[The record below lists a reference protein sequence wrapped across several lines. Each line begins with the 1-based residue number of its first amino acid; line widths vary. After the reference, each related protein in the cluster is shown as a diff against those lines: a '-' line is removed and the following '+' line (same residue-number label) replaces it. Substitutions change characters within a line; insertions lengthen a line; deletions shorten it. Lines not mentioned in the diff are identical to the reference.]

1 MATIRGDSLSGS
13 ARARIYALVICVLMV
28 LSAAPF
34 MIALSASAGNGSQG
48 PTAIAVAAPEF
59 MNYIHVNNFMFDPLL
74 QMPEIPD
81 SLSFGSISAL
91 EQAYY
96 LVQLKGPITEDMKAA
111 LGATGVSVLQY
122 INYNTFVVKG
132 DGASIARAESLWCAR
147 WVGVFEPA
155 YKISPR
161 LSSDFDKLL
170 ETIEASSGTSSSSAQ
185 VTYISG
191 GLSNTAVEQSAL
203 FDSSSLAERSSAST
217 TATHSAGIS
226 SASVNRVS
234 SSVGGA
240 STRTIAVE
248 VLTFETSRVLEVADA
263 LSKLGAKSIVYSTAG
278 AGKLRATI
286 DRGAEQ
292 ALAHEMGVMW
302 IDRYVQPTVFND
314 IARWVVQSND
324 DIGYSTPVHDNGIWG
339 TGQTVTIG
347 DSGLDYDHDAFEDPV
362 NSTPGPNHRKV
373 TDYYV
378 PSDAGGDYSDEDINH
393 GTHVSGTVAGDDGTW
408 HVYDGDPFGSS
419 GSTGPHDGQ
428 AFDAQIQM
436 QDLSTDGYFVY
447 PPTNI
452 ADMYSEAES
461 RGSYIHTN
469 SWGSSGAAYIPE
481 AADTDQFIWDNQDFL
496 VLYAAANPGS
506 GSGWINPYST
516 AKNVIS
522 VGASLNGAM
531 RDDMAYFSG
540 RGPASDGR
548 IKPDVTAPGVGI
560 WSAQGGDPYNDSDT
574 YWQLSGT
581 SMATPCVAGSA
592 ALVRQYFMDGF
603 YPTGSS
609 VPVNGFIPS
618 AALIKAV
625 LINGAVEMTG
635 TGAYE
640 NNEYFY
646 PNYNQGWGRIDLD
659 NALYFSGDSRGLVAV
674 DDRLGLS
681 TGAGVTYQLVI
692 GSGDQ
697 PVEITLVWSDYPGVA
712 MSDPNLV
719 NDLDLTVY
727 APDGTVYRGNK
738 YAGYS
743 PGESEPDPASN
754 DHLNNV
760 EGVLV
765 ISGAQPGI
773 WTISVSGYNVPMGP
787 QPFALIMTGAIATQ
801 KGTIQMDSA
810 TYQSSAYVNITVVD
824 TGLDLDPDAVDTATV
839 EMSSSTETT
848 PEIVIL
854 TETAKS
860 SSVFRGGIQLD
871 KSATPASDG
880 LLQVQNGDLIT
891 AAYFDADDG
900 LGGSGYVYDT
910 AVVDDTPPII
920 YSVQIKNVRFNRATV
935 GWTTDEPADS
945 VVYWGTTPPAMSAAW
960 NARLVHNHTISLTGL
975 VENTTYYVAVQSTDE
990 AGNTAYDDNG
1000 TSYYWFTTPVRPPI
1014 APPSDEWPTYHNNE
1028 PRQGV
1033 SLSNFL
1039 PPVQQMWSDGPHT
1052 MARWSGPVMSD
1063 GLLYVTSLDGFV
1075 RAREPTSGDVIWER
1089 NLGQTYAYTCS
1100 PTVANGIVYVTMTT
1114 STASTVY
1121 ALDGLTG
1128 DTIWA
1133 ADSYYYSARNVMS
1146 YADGLVFADTW
1157 NNEIV
1162 AHDAL
1167 IGTIEWVYNAGAYP
1181 VGGATVTG
1189 GVLYHALLNMN
1200 TGNSSFIALDES
1212 SGALL
1217 WSRTMDN
1224 IAVGPPLYAQGN
1236 VYIGTYSGTMYALD
1250 AADGSVVWN
1259 HSSYGII
1266 DFGTPAYD
1274 GAAIYYC
1281 DLAGSMFALDATD
1294 GSVIWSVGVGSGAS
1308 SAPAYANGYLYIASW
1323 DGNLYTVDSFDGT
1336 VVDSDYI
1343 GPQSTSSPAVSD
1355 GWIWVEAN
1363 DGTVAGFLGQVPV
1376 GMILRPLRQAMDA
1389 VPDSQVD
1396 YHLNVTN
1403 VGYLGSDTFDASVSL
1418 GGLGW
1423 ITELFAS
1430 DGVTQLDDSDSD
1442 GMPDTGALNT
1452 WQSADVI
1459 ARVTVPAGA
1468 LGGDS
1473 DEAMITFASSTDPTV
1488 SKTAVV
1494 ATTVPPPGVEI
1505 GPSVYMPASAGDVL
1519 LGMLNVQNLGGFP
1532 DTMDITSSDS
1542 AGWNYTLV
1550 QSDGVTPLEDNDTDG
1565 IPDTGELPG
1574 LGSVLIGV
1582 VIDVPI
1588 GAPEGSVDRI
1598 TVWAA
1603 SSLDPFQFDSAA
1615 VVVEIAPP
1623 PNVEWPTY
1631 HNNDARTGV
1640 SPSQFSPPLV
1650 MQWEQYGTGMDAE
1663 LNGPVMADGILF
1675 STSED
1680 GYIRAMDPYTG
1691 EVLWERMLGE
1701 ETFYTGTP
1709 AVDGG
1714 VVFATF
1720 YGSSGGFVYAL
1731 DELTGDQMWS
1741 IGTSTSGLDFNARV
1755 QMAARDGLVYGA
1767 AWNGYV
1773 YALDESDGSVV
1784 WSYNTNGTI
1793 PYGGVAIGGGWAFM
1807 GSLDGYLYAFDKDTG
1822 ALQWST
1828 FLEPGEITS
1837 APLYAQGNIY
1847 VGTQTGSMFAVD
1859 AASGTIVWQA
1869 GMGAPISFS
1878 TPAYDGNAIY
1888 FGTVGSMFY
1897 ALDPMDGAV
1906 IWYTPV
1912 NDWVQC
1918 SPAYANGFV
1927 YATVWDGEFVTF
1939 DAADGTI
1946 VDSQYIGYYDF
1957 TTSPAVCDGWVW
1969 ITDYDGSAFGLMGQ
1983 MPYGAKV
1990 VPATQARDV
1999 YPPMTAD
2006 FGITVTN
2013 IGTFGPDTFDVSM
2026 TLGVHGWDAQLYDAN
2041 GTTLLPDT
2049 DGDLVPDTDLLPTGG
2064 SVTVVV
2070 KVDVPGTA
2078 AMGDIE
2084 KTTLTFTSSND
2095 PTTSK
2100 DVSVICEVPP
2110 PGVEIGPNAYVAV
2123 TQGTTALANM
2133 TVTNTGGFE
2142 DAIDIVAGS
2151 AHGWIVSLFQADG
2164 VTPLVDTDGDFVP
2177 DTGLLG
2183 GGMSLPIAIAIEVP
2197 ADVLNG
2203 TLDRTDILA
2212 ASSADPSAIDE
2223 AMVLCDVSPESAVD
2237 WPQFQ
2242 HDASR
2247 TGISPIDVTLP
2258 FAEKWYT
2265 EPFYNY
2271 PDWFGPVIHGGTV
2284 FYSTEAGYMVALDLL
2299 TGEVKWETLLGMSSY
2314 IPSGPTVAYGNVYVA
2329 FANNWSGVPTLYC
2342 LDEDT
2347 GIVIWSADA
2356 YNTGPYLYTS
2366 VVAAQGMVF
2375 WHDGWGYT
2383 LYANDAF
2390 TGEVLWTYVMDG
2402 DPCEGPAYWGGMVFL
2417 ADYMGKVVAI
2427 NAFTGVEIWSTY
2439 VNSSFGAPLSISDG
2453 VLYLGDYGGNVYSL
2467 DALTGDVLWTT
2478 SLGWQMDWASP
2489 IVAEGMVYIGVA
2501 SYPDGTM
2508 YALDE
2513 STGSIEWSAY
2523 AYGAPIYSSAAYS
2536 NGIVFCTA
2544 DNGHLYAWDALTGSV
2559 LQEQVVAESSVM
2571 SSAALAN
2578 GYIVVCDMWGG
2589 VTAYGFEGV
2598 GEVDHVSV
2606 SPASA
2611 DVGVMRTAV
2620 FEGHAYDLYGNEVA
2634 GAELTWSSLNEL
2646 GSVVPV
2652 SDDGTRAIYFAGP
2665 EAGYDTV
2672 RVASM
2677 GLFADAGVNI
2687 LAGLAEGVY
2696 VSPVIASVIV
2706 GAAVQFSA
2714 EVEDMYGNAVPGAEI
2729 SWSVQGGIGTISDTG
2744 LFTAG
2749 LVAGT
2754 GTVEASSSGIV
2765 GVAAVTIVP
2774 GPVASITVTPSGL
2787 TVEAGTMRSLEA
2799 VSVDSHGNVIEGV
2812 TCTWTCTVGSVL
2824 VLADSSHAVF
2834 LAGSEARSGTVTVTG
2849 GSHSATL
2856 SANVTAGPLA
2866 YIVVKPSVI
2875 SLDIGGNASLTAK
2888 GYDAFGNEVS
2898 GLTFDWTLSDLSL
2911 GEIATVGVQTTRATF
2926 EASGSGSGTITVS
2939 SGGVSAQVGLLV
2951 AEKAGAVTNAA
2962 SSLALIAIV
2971 LAVVAI
2977 VLVALILWRSR
2988 GPKPA

>member
-1 MATIRGDSLSGS
+1 MASNRGDSLSVSG
-13 ARARIYALVICVLMV
+13 RARISALVICVLMV
-28 LSAAPF
+28 LSAAPI
-34 MIALSASAGNGSQG
+34 MIALSPSAGNGFQG
-48 PTAIAVAAPEF
+48 QAAIPVAAPEF
-59 MNYIHVNNFMFDPLL
+59 MNYVHVNNFRFDPLL
-74 QMPEIPD
+74 RMPEIPD

-96 LVQLKGPITEDMKAA
+96 IVQLKGPVTEDMKTA

-122 INYNTFVVKG
+122 INYNAFVVKG
-132 DGASIARAESLWCAR
+132 DGTSIAKAESLWCTR

-170 ETIEASSGTSSSSAQ
+170 EKIEANSGTSSSSAQ

-191 GLSNTAVEQSAL
+191 GLSNAAVEQSAR
-203 FDSSSLAERSSAST
+203 FDSSSLTEKSSART
-217 TATHSAGIS
+217 TATQSASLS
-226 SASVNRVS
+226 SANVNRVG

-240 STRTIAVE
+240 SPTTITVE
-248 VLTFETSRVLEVADA
+248 VLTFEKSRVLEVADA
-263 LSKLGAKSIVYSTAG
+263 LSQLGAKGIVYSTAG
-278 AGKLRATI
+278 DGKLRAII

-324 DIGYSTPVHDNGIWG
+324 DIGYSTPVHDNGVWG

-347 DSGLDYDHDAFEDPV
+347 DSGLDYDHPAFADPA
-362 NSTPGPNHRKV
+362 NNTPGPDHRKV

-428 AFDAQIQM
+428 AFDAKIQM
-436 QDLSTDGYFVY
+436 QDLSTDGYYVY

-452 ADMYSEAES
+452 SDMYSEAAS

-506 GSGWINPYST
+506 GSGWINPYAT
-516 AKNVIS
+516 AKNVIA
-522 VGASLNGAM
+522 VGATLNGAM
-531 RDDMAYFSG
+531 RDDMADFSG

-548 IKPDVTAPGVGI
+548 IKPDVTAPGVNI
-560 WSAQGGDPYNDSDT
+560 WSARGGDPYSISDT

-609 VPVNGFIPS
+609 VLVNGFTPS

-625 LINGAVEMTG
+625 LINGADEMTG
-635 TGAYE
+635 TGAYL
-640 NNEYFY
+640 NGEYFY
-646 PNYNQGWGRIDLD
+646 PNNNQGWGRIDLD
-659 NALYFSGDSRGLVAV
+659 NALFFSGDSRGLVAV
-674 DDRLGLS
+674 DDRSGID
-681 TGAGVTYQLVI
+681 TGATVTYQLAI

-697 PVEITLVWSDYPGVA
+697 PVEITLVWSDYPGTA

-727 APDGTVYRGNK
+727 APDGTVYRGNM
-738 YAGYS
+738 YTGYN
-743 PGESEPDPASN
+743 PGESEPNPASN

-760 EGVLV
+760 EGVLA

-773 WTISVSGYNVPMGP
+773 WTVSVSGFNIPMGP

-801 KGTIQMDSA
+801 TGTIRMDSA
-810 TYQSSAYVNITVVD
+810 TYQSSAYVSITVVD
-824 TGLDLDPDAVDTATV
+824 TGLNLDPNATDTATV

-848 PEIVIL
+848 PEIVSL
-854 TETAKS
+854 TETANS
-860 SSVFRGGIQLD
+860 SSVFVGGIQLD
-871 KSATPASDG
+871 DSATPVSDG

-900 LGGSGYVYDT
+900 LGGSGYVYDY
-910 AVVDDTPPII
+910 AVVDDNPPIT
-920 YSVQIKNVRFNRATV
+920 YGVQITNVRFNRATV
-935 GWTTDEPADS
+935 EWGTDEPADS
-945 VVYWGTTPPAMSAAW
+945 VVYWGTTPPPMSSAW
-960 NARLVHNHTISLTGL
+960 NARLVYNHTISLTGL
-975 VENTTYYVAVQSTDE
+975 AENTTYCVAVQSTDE

-1033 SLSNFL
+1033 SPSNFL

-1063 GLLYVTSLDGFV
+1063 GLLYVTSMDGFV
-1075 RAREPTSGDVIWER
+1075 RAREPTSGDVVWER
-1089 NLGQTYAYTCS
+1089 HLGEAYYYTCS
-1100 PTVANGIVYVTMTT
+1100 PTVANGIVYVTMAT
-1114 STASTVY
+1114 SNSSTVY
-1121 ALDGLTG
+1121 ALDGMTG

-1133 ADSYYYSARNVMS
+1133 ADSYYYSARDVMS
-1146 YADGLVFADTW
+1146 YADGLVFAATW

-1167 IGTIEWVYNAGAYP
+1167 TGTVAWVYNAGTYP

-1189 GVLYHALLNMN
+1189 GVLYQALLDLYS
-1200 TGNSSFIALDES
+1200 GAGSFVALDEP

-1217 WSRTMDN
+1217 WSQALNN
-1224 IAVGPPLYAQGN
+1224 IAVGPPLYAKGN
-1236 VYIGTYSGTMYALD
+1236 VYIGTYSGTMYALN
-1250 AADGSVVWN
+1250 ATDGSVVWN
-1259 HSSYGII
+1259 YSSYNYI

-1281 DLAGSMFALDATD
+1281 DLVGSMFALNATD
-1294 GSVIWSVGVGSGAS
+1294 GSLIWNEGVGSGAA

-1336 VVDSDYI
+1336 VVDTDYI
-1343 GPQSTSSPAVSD
+1343 GPGSTSSPAVSD

-1363 DGTVAGFLGQVPV
+1363 DGTVAGFLGQLPV

-1396 YHLNVTN
+1396 YVLNVTN
-1403 VGYLGSDTFDASVSL
+1403 VGHLGPDTFDAIVSL

-1423 ITELFAS
+1423 TTELFAS
-1430 DGVTQLDDSDSD
+1430 DGVTPLNDSDSD

-1468 LGGDS
+1468 LAGDS
-1473 DEAMITFASSTDPTV
+1473 AEAMITFTSSTDPTV
-1488 SKTAVV
+1488 FKTAVV
-1494 ATTVPPPGVEI
+1494 TTTVPPPGVEI

-1519 LGMLNVQNLGGFP
+1519 LGFLNVKNTGGFP

-1542 AGWNYTLV
+1542 AGWNYSLV
-1550 QSDGVTPLEDNDTDG
+1550 QSDGVTPLTDTDG
-1565 IPDTGELPG
+1565 DGINDTGELPG

-1582 VIDVPI
+1582 VVEVPI
-1588 GAPEGSVDRI
+1588 GAPEGSVERI
-1598 TVWAA
+1598 IVWAV
-1603 SSLDPFQFDSAA
+1603 SSLNQSQVDSAA
-1615 VVVEIAPP
+1615 VIAEIAPP

-1650 MQWEQYGTGMDAE
+1650 TQWAQNGTGTGAE
-1663 LNGPVMADGILF
+1663 LDGPVMADGILF

-1680 GYIRAMDPYTG
+1680 GYIRARDPYTG
-1691 EVLWERMLGE
+1691 EVLWERMLGGKYY
-1701 ETFYTGTP
+1701 YTGTP

-1714 VVFATF
+1714 VVYATF
-1720 YGSSGGFVYAL
+1720 YGTSGGYVYAL
-1731 DELTGDQMWS
+1731 DELTGNEIWS
-1741 IGTSTSGLDFNARV
+1741 VGSSSGLDFNARV
-1755 QMAARDGLVYGA
+1755 QMAAMDGLVYGA

-1773 YALDESDGSVV
+1773 YALAESNGSVV
-1784 WSYNTNGTI
+1784 WNYSTGGMA
-1793 PYGGVAIGGGWAFM
+1793 YGGVAIGGGWAFI

-1828 FLEPGEITS
+1828 FLGVGEITS

-1847 VGTQTGSMFAVD
+1847 VGNGMGSMFAVD
-1859 AASGTIVWQA
+1859 AASGAVVWQTMMSA
-1869 GMGAPISFS
+1869 SISFS

-1888 FGTVGSMFY
+1888 FGTTGSMFY
-1897 ALDPMDGAV
+1897 ALDPMDGSV
-1906 IWYTPV
+1906 IWSTPV

-1939 DAADGTI
+1939 DVADGTV
-1946 VDSQYIGYYDF
+1946 VDSQYIGTYSF
-1957 TTSPAVCDGWVW
+1957 TTSPAVSDGWVW
-1969 ITDYDGSAFGLMGQ
+1969 VNDYYGSVFGLMGQ
-1983 MPYGAKV
+1983 MLYGAKV
-1990 VPATQARDV
+1990 VPSTQAKDV

-2013 IGTFGPDTFDVSM
+2013 IGTFGPDTFDVNV
-2026 TLGVHGWDAQLYDAN
+2026 TLGVHGWLAYLYEAD
-2041 GTTLLPDT
+2041 GVTPLPDT
-2049 DGDLVPDTDLLPTGG
+2049 DGDFVPDTGLLVTGA
-2064 SVTVVV
+2064 SATMVV

-2084 KTTLTFTSSND
+2084 KTTLTFASSND
-2095 PTTSK
+2095 PMISK
-2100 DVSVICEVPP
+2100 NARVICEVPP
-2110 PGVEIGPNAYVAV
+2110 PGAEIGPNAYIAV
-2123 TQGTTALANM
+2123 TQGTTALADM

-2142 DAIDIVAGS
+2142 DTIDIVAGS

-2164 VTPLVDTDGDFVP
+2164 VTPLVDTDGDLVP
-2177 DTGLLG
+2177 DTGIIG
-2183 GGMSLPIAIAIEVP
+2183 GGVSLPIVIAIEVP

-2203 TLDRTDILA
+2203 TFDRTDILA

-2223 AMVLCDVSPESAVD
+2223 AILLCEVSPESALD

-2247 TGISPIDVTLP
+2247 TGISPIDVELP
-2258 FAEKWYT
+2258 FVEKWYT
-2265 EPFYNY
+2265 QPFYS
-2271 PDWFGPVIHGGTV
+2271 PPSWFGPVIHAGTV

-2299 TGEVKWETLLGMSSY
+2299 TGEVKWETMLGMGGY
-2314 IPSGPTVAYGNVYVA
+2314 APSGPTVAYGNVYVA
-2329 FANNWSGVPTLYC
+2329 FSNNWSGVPTLYC

-2347 GIVIWSADA
+2347 GIVIWSAAA
-2356 YNTGPYLYTS
+2356 YNYGPYLYTS

-2375 WHDGWGYT
+2375 WHDTWGNT

-2390 TGEVLWTYVMDG
+2390 TGDVVWSYVMDSQ
-2402 DPCEGPAYWGGMVFL
+2402 PCEGPAYWGGMVFL
-2417 ADYMGKVVAI
+2417 ADSMGKVVAI
-2427 NAFTGVEIWSTY
+2427 DAFTGAEVWSTY
-2439 VNSSFGAPLSISDG
+2439 VVWSVYSPLSISHG
-2453 VLYLGDYGGNVYSL
+2453 VLYFGDYGGNVYAL
-2467 DALTGDVLWTT
+2467 DAVTGEVIWTT
-2478 SLGWQMDWASP
+2478 SLGGQIEWASP
-2489 IVAEGMVYIGVA
+2489 VVAVGMVYIGSA
-2501 SYPDGTM
+2501 PGGDGTM
-2508 YALDE
+2508 YALNE
-2513 STGSIEWSAY
+2513 STGDIVWSAY
-2523 AYGAPIYSSAAYS
+2523 LYGAPIHSSAAYS
-2536 NGIVFCTA
+2536 NGTVFCTA
-2544 DNGHLYAWDALTGSV
+2544 DNGHLYAWDALTGDL
-2559 LQEQVVAESSVM
+2559 LQEQVVAGGSLM

-2598 GEVDHVSV
+2598 GEVDHMSV

-2611 DVGVMRTAV
+2611 DIGVLRTAV
-2620 FEGHAYDLYGNEVA
+2620 FEAHAYDLYDNEVA

-2665 EAGYDTV
+2665 ETGYDTV
-2672 RVASM
+2672 RVTSM
-2677 GLFADAGVNI
+2677 GIFADAGVNI
-2687 LAGLAEGVY
+2687 LPGA
-2696 VSPVIASVIV
+2696 VSSIVLSPASASVVAGATHTFAATALDIFGNEIS
-2706 GAAVQFSA
+2706 GAALT
-2714 EVEDMYGNAVPGAEI
+2714 
-2729 SWSVQGGIGTISDTG
+2729 WSVDAGIGTITQAG
-2744 LFTAG
+2744 VLTAATAVGSG
-2749 LVAGT
+2749 LV
-2754 GTVEASSSGIV
+2754 TVTSGSV
-2765 GVAAVTIVP
+2765 SAAAEVTVVP

-2787 TVEAGTMRSLEA
+2787 SVVAGGMESVEVIAS
-2799 VSVDSHGNVIEGV
+2799 DSHGNVVEGLV
-2812 TCTWTCTVGSVL
+2812 YSWTSTIGTVVP
-2824 VLADSSHAVF
+2824 VDSSHAVF
-2834 LAGSEARSGTVTVTG
+2834 IAGNEAGSGTVTVTN
-2849 GSHSATL
+2849 GSHSMTVSAT
-2856 SANVTAGPLA
+2856 VTAGPLA
-2866 YIVVKPSVI
+2866 YIVVEPTVI
-2875 SLDIGGNASLTAK
+2875 SVDAGANASLTAK

-2898 GLTFDWTLSDLSL
+2898 GLTFVWTLSDLSL
-2911 GEIATVGVQTTRATF
+2911 GDIVTAGTHAANATY
-2926 EASGSGSGTITVS
+2926 EASGGGSGTITVS
-2939 SGGVSAQVGLLV
+2939 SGGVSAQVGVLIK
-2951 AEKAGAVTNAA
+2951 EKTGTLAA
-2962 SSLALIAIV
+2962 AAPILALIAIV
-2971 LAVVAI
+2971 LAVAVML
-2977 VLVALILWRSR
+2977 LVTLMLWRSR
-2988 GPKPA
+2988 GAKNT

>member
-1 MATIRGDSLSGS
+1 MSNWGDSVSGS
-13 ARARIYALVICVLMV
+13 ARARIFALVICVLMV

-48 PTAIAVAAPEF
+48 PTAIPVAAPEF
-59 MNYIHVNNFMFDPLL
+59 MNYIHVNNFRFDPLL

-96 LVQLKGPITEDMKAA
+96 IVQLKGPVTEDMKAA
-111 LGATGVSVLQY
+111 LSATGVVVLQY
-122 INYNTFVVKG
+122 INYNAFVVKG
-132 DGASIARAESLWCAR
+132 DDASIAKAESLWCTR

-161 LSSDFDKLL
+161 LSSVFDKLL
-170 ETIEASSGTSSSSAQ
+170 ETIEASSGTSGSSAQ

-191 GLSNTAVEQSAL
+191 GLSNAAVEQSAR
-203 FDSSSLAERSSAST
+203 FDSSSLTEKSSART
-217 TATHSAGIS
+217 TATHSAGLS
-226 SASVNRVS
+226 SANVNRAGS
-234 SSVGGA
+234 SLGGA
-240 STRTIAVE
+240 SPTTITVE
-248 VLTFETSRVLEVADA
+248 VLTFEKSRVLEVADA
-263 LSKLGAKSIVYSTAG
+263 LSQLGAKGIVYSTAG
-278 AGKLRATI
+278 DGKLRATI

-324 DIGYSTPVHDNGIWG
+324 DTGYSTPVHDNGIWG
-339 TGQTVTIG
+339 TGQTVTLG
-347 DSGLDYDHDAFEDPV
+347 DSGLDYDHDAFEDPA
-362 NSTPGPNHRKV
+362 NNTPGPNHRKV

-378 PSDAGGDYSDEDINH
+378 PSDAGGDHSDEDINH

-428 AFDAQIQM
+428 AFDAKIQM
-436 QDLSTDGYFVY
+436 QDLSPDGYYVY

-452 ADMYSEAES
+452 ADMYSEAAS

-481 AADTDQFIWDNQDFL
+481 AADTDQFIWDNQEFL

-506 GSGWINPYST
+506 GPGWINPYST

-522 VGASLNGAM
+522 VGATLNGAM
-531 RDDMAYFSG
+531 RDDMASFSG

-548 IKPDVTAPGVGI
+548 IKPDVTAPGVDI
-560 WSAQGGDPYNDSDT
+560 WSARGGDPYNDYDT

-609 VPVNGFIPS
+609 VPVNGFTPS
-618 AALIKAV
+618 AALIKAA
-625 LINGAVEMTG
+625 LINGADEMTG
-635 TGAYE
+635 TGAYA
-640 NNEYFY
+640 NGEYFY
-646 PNYNQGWGRIDLD
+646 PNNNQGWGRIDLD
-659 NALYFSGDSRGLVAV
+659 NALYFSGDSRGLVAI
-674 DDRLGLS
+674 DDRYGLS
-681 TGAGVTYQLVI
+681 TGATVTYQLAI

-719 NDLDLTVY
+719 NDLDLTVSS
-727 APDGTVYRGNK
+727 PDGTVYRGNM
-738 YAGYS
+738 YTGYS
-743 PGESEPDPASN
+743 PGESETNPASN

-760 EGVLV
+760 EGVLA
-765 ISGAQPGI
+765 ISDAQPGI
-773 WTISVSGYNVPMGP
+773 WTVSVSGYNVPMGP

-801 KGTIQMDSA
+801 RGAIQLDSA
-810 TYQSSAYVNITVVD
+810 TYQSSAQVNITVVD
-824 TGLDLDPDAVDTATV
+824 TGLNLNPNATDAATV

-860 SSVFRGGIQLD
+860 SSVFRGWIQLD
-871 KSATPASDG
+871 DSATPVRDG

-891 AAYFDADDG
+891 GAYFDTNNS
-900 LGGSGYVYDT
+900 LGGSGYVYDY
-910 AVVDDTPPII
+910 AVVDDSPPII
-920 YSVQIKNVRFNRATV
+920 DRVQIANVRFSRATV
-935 GWTTDEPADS
+935 EWRTDEPADS
-945 VVYWGTTPPAMSAAW
+945 VVYWGITPPPMSTTW
-960 NARLVHNHTISLTGL
+960 NTRLVYNHTISLTGL
-975 VENTTYYVAVQSTDE
+975 TENTTYCVAVQSTDE

-1000 TSYYWFTTPVRPPI
+1000 TSYYRFTTPVRPPI

-1033 SLSNFL
+1033 SPSNFL
-1039 PPVQQMWSDGPHT
+1039 PPVQQIWTAGPNT

-1063 GLLYVTSLDGFV
+1063 GLLYVTSMDGFV
-1075 RAREPTSGDVIWER
+1075 RAREPTSGDVVWER
-1089 NLGQTYAYTCS
+1089 NLGGAYYYTCS
-1100 PTVANGIVYVTMTT
+1100 PTVANGIVYVTMAT
-1114 STASTVY
+1114 SNTSTVY

-1133 ADSYYYSARNVMS
+1133 ADSYYYSARDVMS
-1146 YADGLVFADTW
+1146 YADGLVFAATW

-1167 IGTIEWVYNAGAYP
+1167 TGAVEWVYNAGAYP

-1189 GVLYHALLNMN
+1189 GVLYQALLDLYS
-1200 TGNSSFIALDES
+1200 GASSFVALDES

-1217 WSRTMDN
+1217 WSQTMDD

-1259 HSSYGII
+1259 YSSYDYI

-1281 DLAGSMFALDATD
+1281 DLMGSMFALDATD
-1294 GSVIWSVGVGSGAS
+1294 GSLIWNRGVGSGAT

-1343 GPQSTSSPAVSD
+1343 GPGSTSSPAVSD

-1363 DGTVAGFLGQVPV
+1363 DGTVAGFLGQLPV
-1376 GMILRPLRQAMDA
+1376 GMILRPLRQAIDA

-1396 YHLNVTN
+1396 YLLSVTN
-1403 VGYLGSDTFDASVSL
+1403 VGRLGPDTFDATVSL

-1423 ITELFAS
+1423 TTELFAS
-1430 DGVTQLDDSDSD
+1430 DGVTLLSDSDSD

-1473 DEAMITFASSTDPTV
+1473 DEAKITFNSSTDPTV
-1488 SKTAVV
+1488 SKTAVA
-1494 ATTVPPPGVEI
+1494 ATTVPPPGVKI

-1519 LGMLNVQNLGGFP
+1519 LGFLNVQNLGGFP
-1532 DTMDITSSDS
+1532 DTMDMNSSDS

-1550 QSDGVTPLEDNDTDG
+1550 QSDGVTPLADTDSDG

-1582 VIDVPI
+1582 VVDVPM
-1588 GAPEGSVDRI
+1588 GAPEGSVERI
-1598 TVWAA
+1598 TVRAV
-1603 SSLDPFQFDSAA
+1603 SSLDPFQVDSAA

-1650 MQWEQYGTGMDAE
+1650 MQWAQDGTVMGAQ
-1663 LNGPVMADGILF
+1663 LVGPVMADGILF

-1680 GYIRAMDPYTG
+1680 GYIRARDPYTG
-1691 EVLWERMLGE
+1691 AVLWERMLGGE
-1701 ETFYTGTP
+1701 YYYTGTP

-1714 VVFATF
+1714 VVYATF
-1720 YGSSGGFVYAL
+1720 YDPSGGYVYAL
-1731 DELTGDQMWS
+1731 DELTGNDIWS
-1741 IGTSTSGLDFNARV
+1741 VGMSSGLDFNARV

-1773 YALDESDGSVV
+1773 YALDESDGSIV
-1784 WSYNTNGTI
+1784 WMNNTGGM
-1793 PYGGVAIGGGWAFM
+1793 PYGGVAIGGGWAFI

-1847 VGTQTGSMFAVD
+1847 VGNQMGSMFAVD
-1859 AASGTIVWQA
+1859 AASGAIVWQT
-1869 GMGAPISFS
+1869 MMSAPISFS

-1888 FGTVGSMFY
+1888 FGTIGSMFY
-1897 ALDPMDGAV
+1897 ALDPMDGSV
-1906 IWYTPV
+1906 IWSTPV
-1912 NDWVQC
+1912 ADWVQC

-1927 YATVWDGEFVTF
+1927 YASVWDGEFITF

-1946 VDSQYIGYYDF
+1946 VDSQDIGNYSF
-1957 TTSPAVCDGWVW
+1957 TTSPAVSDGWVW
-1969 ITDYDGSAFGLMGQ
+1969 INDYQGSVFGLMGQ
-1983 MPYGAKV
+1983 MPYGARV
-1990 VPATQARDV
+1990 APTTQSKDV
-1999 YPPMTAD
+1999 YPPMVAD

-2013 IGTFGPDTFDVSM
+2013 IGTFGPDTFDVNL
-2026 TLGVHGWDAQLYDAN
+2026 TLGVHGWLAQLYEAD
-2041 GTTLLPDT
+2041 GVTPLPDT
-2049 DGDLVPDTDLLPTGG
+2049 DGDFVPDTGSLATGANA
-2064 SVTVVV
+2064 TIVV

-2078 AMGDIE
+2078 AIGDIE

-2095 PTTSK
+2095 STISK
-2100 DVSVICEVPP
+2100 DASVICEVPP
-2110 PGVEIGPNAYVAV
+2110 PGAEIGPNAYLAV
-2123 TQGTTALANM
+2123 SQGTTALANM

-2142 DAIDIVAGS
+2142 DTVDVVAGS
-2151 AHGWIVSLFQADG
+2151 AHGWIVSLFQVDG
-2164 VTPLVDTDGDFVP
+2164 VTPLVDTDGDLVP

-2183 GGMSLPIAIAIEVP
+2183 GGMSLPIVIAIEVP

-2223 AMVLCDVSPESAVD
+2223 AILMCEVSPESALD

-2242 HDASR
+2242 HDAAR
-2247 TGISPIDVTLP
+2247 TGISPIDVALP
-2258 FAEKWYT
+2258 FVEKWYAQ
-2265 EPFYNY
+2265 PFYSY
-2271 PDWFGPVIHGGTV
+2271 PSWFGPVIHAGTV

-2299 TGEVKWETLLGMSSY
+2299 TGEVKWETLLGMGGNT
-2314 IPSGPTVAYGNVYVA
+2314 PSGPTVAYGNVYVA

-2356 YNTGPYLYTS
+2356 YNYGSYLYTS

-2375 WHDGWGYT
+2375 WHDTWGYT

-2402 DPCEGPAYWGGMVFL
+2402 EPCEGPTYWGGMVFL
-2417 ADYMGKVVAI
+2417 ADSMAKVVAI
-2427 NAFTGVEIWSTY
+2427 DAFTGVEIWSTY
-2439 VNSSFGAPLSISDG
+2439 VGSTVGSPLSISHG
-2453 VLYLGDYGGNVYSL
+2453 VLYFGDYSGNVYSL
-2467 DALTGDVLWTT
+2467 DALTGKVIWTT
-2478 SLGWQMDWASP
+2478 SLDWLIEWASP
-2489 IVAEGMVYIGVA
+2489 VVAEGMVYIGV
-2501 SYPDGTM
+2501 SSWPDGTM

-2513 STGSIEWSAY
+2513 STGSIVWSAY

-2544 DNGHLYAWDALTGSV
+2544 DNGHLYAWDALTGAL
-2559 LQEQVVAESSVM
+2559 LQEQVVAGDSMM

-2578 GYIVVCDMWGG
+2578 GFVVVCDMWGG

-2598 GEVDHVSV
+2598 GEVDHISV
-2606 SPASA
+2606 SPAST
-2611 DVGVMRTAV
+2611 DIGVMRTAV
-2620 FEGHAYDLYGNEVA
+2620 FEAHAYDLYGNEVA
-2634 GAELTWSSLNEL
+2634 GAGLTWSSLNEL

-2672 RVASM
+2672 RVTSM

-2687 LAGLAEGVY
+2687 LAGPVKGVY
-2696 VSPVIASVIV
+2696 VSPAIASVVV
-2706 GAAVQFSA
+2706 GGAVQFSA
-2714 EVEDMYGNAVPGAEI
+2714 EVEDMYGNVVTGATFV
-2729 SWSVQGGIGTISDTG
+2729 WSASSAIGTISQTG
-2744 LFTAG
+2744 LLTAST
-2749 LVAGT
+2749 VAGS
-2754 GTVEASSSGIV
+2754 GTVTVSVGSLSAS
-2765 GVAAVTIVP
+2765 AAVTILPGTATMRVVP
-2774 GPVASITVTPSGL
+2774 GGL
-2787 TVEAGTMRSLEA
+2787 TVDAGTMVSLEA
-2799 VSVDSHGNVIEGV
+2799 ISADSYGNVVEGL
-2812 TCTWTCTVGSVL
+2812 TYSWTCTIGSVF
-2824 VLADSSHAVF
+2824 VTADSSHAVF
-2834 LAGSEARSGTVTVTG
+2834 IAGNKAGSGTVTVTD
-2849 GSHSATL
+2849 GSRSITSSAI
-2856 SANVTAGPLA
+2856 VTAGPLA
-2866 YIVVKPSVI
+2866 YIAVEPSVM
-2875 SLDIGGNASLTAK
+2875 SVDAGGNASLTAK
-2888 GYDAFGNEVS
+2888 GYDAFGNEVP
-2898 GLTFDWTLSDLSL
+2898 GLTFVWTLSDPNL
-2911 GEIATVGVQTTRATF
+2911 GDIVTVGTHAANATF
-2926 EASGSGSGTITVS
+2926 EASGGGSGTITVS
-2939 SGGVSAQVGLLV
+2939 SGGVSAQVGLLI
-2951 AEKAGAVTNAA
+2951 AEKAGILSKAA
-2962 SSLALIAIV
+2962 PTLALVAIV
-2971 LAVVAI
+2971 LAA
-2977 VLVALILWRSR
+2977 ALILLVTWMLWRGR
-2988 GPKPA
+2988 GAKHT

>member
-1 MATIRGDSLSGS
+1 MSNWGDSVSGS
-13 ARARIYALVICVLMV
+13 ARARIFALVICVLMV

-48 PTAIAVAAPEF
+48 PTAIPVAAPEF
-59 MNYIHVNNFMFDPLL
+59 MNYIHVNNFRFDPLL

-96 LVQLKGPITEDMKAA
+96 IVQLKGPVTEDMKAA
-111 LGATGVSVLQY
+111 LSATGVVVLQY
-122 INYNTFVVKG
+122 INYNAFVVKG
-132 DGASIARAESLWCAR
+132 DDASIAKAESLWCTR

-161 LSSDFDKLL
+161 LSSVFDKLL
-170 ETIEASSGTSSSSAQ
+170 ETIEASSGTSGSSAQ

-191 GLSNTAVEQSAL
+191 GLSNAAVEQSAR
-203 FDSSSLAERSSAST
+203 FDSSSLTEKSSART
-217 TATHSAGIS
+217 TATHSAGLS
-226 SASVNRVS
+226 SANVNRAGS
-234 SSVGGA
+234 SLGGA
-240 STRTIAVE
+240 SPTTITVE
-248 VLTFETSRVLEVADA
+248 VLTFEKSRVLEVADA
-263 LSKLGAKSIVYSTAG
+263 LSQLGAKGIVYSTAG
-278 AGKLRATI
+278 DGKLRATI

-324 DIGYSTPVHDNGIWG
+324 DTGYSTPVHDNGIWG
-339 TGQTVTIG
+339 TGQTVTLG
-347 DSGLDYDHDAFEDPV
+347 DSGLDYDHDAFEDPA
-362 NSTPGPNHRKV
+362 NNTPGPNHRKV

-378 PSDAGGDYSDEDINH
+378 PSDAGGDHSDEDINH

-428 AFDAQIQM
+428 AFDAKIQM
-436 QDLSTDGYFVY
+436 QDLSPDGYYVY

-452 ADMYSEAES
+452 ADMYSEAAS

-481 AADTDQFIWDNQDFL
+481 AADTDQFIWDNQEFL

-506 GSGWINPYST
+506 GPGWINPYST

-522 VGASLNGAM
+522 VGATLNGAM
-531 RDDMAYFSG
+531 RDDMASFSG

-548 IKPDVTAPGVGI
+548 IKPDVTAPGVDI
-560 WSAQGGDPYNDSDT
+560 WSARGGDPYNDYDT

-609 VPVNGFIPS
+609 VPVNGFTPS
-618 AALIKAV
+618 AALIKAA
-625 LINGAVEMTG
+625 LINGADEMTG
-635 TGAYE
+635 TGAYA
-640 NNEYFY
+640 NGEYFY
-646 PNYNQGWGRIDLD
+646 PNNNQGWGRIDLD
-659 NALYFSGDSRGLVAV
+659 NALYFSGDSRGLVAI
-674 DDRLGLS
+674 DDRYGLS
-681 TGAGVTYQLVI
+681 TGATVTYQLAI

-719 NDLDLTVY
+719 NDLDLTVSS
-727 APDGTVYRGNK
+727 PDGTVYRGNM
-738 YAGYS
+738 YTGYS
-743 PGESEPDPASN
+743 PGESETNPASN

-760 EGVLV
+760 EGVLA
-765 ISGAQPGI
+765 ISDAQPGI
-773 WTISVSGYNVPMGP
+773 WTVSVSGYNVPMGP

-801 KGTIQMDSA
+801 RGSIQLDSA
-810 TYQSSAYVNITVVD
+810 TYQSSAQVNITVVD
-824 TGLDLDPDAVDTATV
+824 TGLNLNPNATDAATV

-860 SSVFRGGIQLD
+860 SSVFRGWIQLD
-871 KSATPASDG
+871 DSATPVRDG

-891 AAYFDADDG
+891 GAYFDTNNS
-900 LGGSGYVYDT
+900 LGGSGYVYDY
-910 AVVDDTPPII
+910 AVVDDSPPII
-920 YSVQIKNVRFNRATV
+920 DRVQIANVRFSRATV
-935 GWTTDEPADS
+935 EWRTDEPADS
-945 VVYWGTTPPAMSAAW
+945 VVYWGITPPPMSTTW
-960 NARLVHNHTISLTGL
+960 NTRLVYNHTISLTGL
-975 VENTTYYVAVQSTDE
+975 TENTTYCVAVQSTDE

-1000 TSYYWFTTPVRPPI
+1000 TSYYRFTTPVRPPI

-1033 SLSNFL
+1033 SPSNFL
-1039 PPVQQMWSDGPHT
+1039 PPVQQIWTAGPNT

-1063 GLLYVTSLDGFV
+1063 GLLYVTSMDGFV
-1075 RAREPTSGDVIWER
+1075 RAREPTSGDVVWER
-1089 NLGQTYAYTCS
+1089 NLGGAYYYTCS
-1100 PTVANGIVYVTMTT
+1100 PTVANGIVYVTMAT
-1114 STASTVY
+1114 SNTSTVY

-1133 ADSYYYSARNVMS
+1133 ADSYYYSARDVMS
-1146 YADGLVFADTW
+1146 YADGLVFAATW

-1167 IGTIEWVYNAGAYP
+1167 TGAVEWVYNAGAYP

-1189 GVLYHALLNMN
+1189 GVLYQALLDLYS
-1200 TGNSSFIALDES
+1200 GASSFVALDES

-1217 WSRTMDN
+1217 WSQTMDD

-1259 HSSYGII
+1259 YSSYDYI

-1281 DLAGSMFALDATD
+1281 DLMGSMFALDATD
-1294 GSVIWSVGVGSGAS
+1294 GSLIWNRGVGSGAT

-1343 GPQSTSSPAVSD
+1343 GPGSTSSPAVSD

-1363 DGTVAGFLGQVPV
+1363 DGTVAGFLGQLPV
-1376 GMILRPLRQAMDA
+1376 GMILRPLRQAIDA

-1396 YHLNVTN
+1396 YLLSVTN
-1403 VGYLGSDTFDASVSL
+1403 VGRLGPDTFDATVSL

-1423 ITELFAS
+1423 TTELFAS
-1430 DGVTQLDDSDSD
+1430 DGVTLLSDSDSD

-1473 DEAMITFASSTDPTV
+1473 DEAKITFNSSTDPTV
-1488 SKTAVV
+1488 SKTAVA
-1494 ATTVPPPGVEI
+1494 ATTVPPPGVKI

-1519 LGMLNVQNLGGFP
+1519 LGFLNVQNLGGFP
-1532 DTMDITSSDS
+1532 DTMDMNSSDS

-1550 QSDGVTPLEDNDTDG
+1550 QSDGVTPLADTDSDG

-1582 VIDVPI
+1582 VVDVPM
-1588 GAPEGSVDRI
+1588 GAPEGSVERI
-1598 TVWAA
+1598 TVRAV
-1603 SSLDPFQFDSAA
+1603 SSLDPFQVDSAA

-1650 MQWEQYGTGMDAE
+1650 MQWAQDGTVMGAQ
-1663 LNGPVMADGILF
+1663 LVGPVMADGILF

-1680 GYIRAMDPYTG
+1680 GYIRARDPYTG
-1691 EVLWERMLGE
+1691 AVLWERMLGGE
-1701 ETFYTGTP
+1701 YYYTGTP

-1714 VVFATF
+1714 VVYATF
-1720 YGSSGGFVYAL
+1720 YDPSGGYVYAL
-1731 DELTGDQMWS
+1731 DELTGNDIWS
-1741 IGTSTSGLDFNARV
+1741 VGMSSGLDFNARV

-1773 YALDESDGSVV
+1773 YALDESDGSIV
-1784 WSYNTNGTI
+1784 WMNNTGGM
-1793 PYGGVAIGGGWAFM
+1793 PYGGVAIGGGWAFI

-1847 VGTQTGSMFAVD
+1847 VGNQMGSMFAVD
-1859 AASGTIVWQA
+1859 AASGAIVWQT
-1869 GMGAPISFS
+1869 MMSAPISFS

-1888 FGTVGSMFY
+1888 FGTIGSMFY
-1897 ALDPMDGAV
+1897 ALDPMDGSV
-1906 IWYTPV
+1906 IWSTPV
-1912 NDWVQC
+1912 ADWVQC

-1927 YATVWDGEFVTF
+1927 YASVWDGEFITF

-1946 VDSQYIGYYDF
+1946 VDSQDIGNYSF
-1957 TTSPAVCDGWVW
+1957 TTSPAVSDGWVW
-1969 ITDYDGSAFGLMGQ
+1969 INDYQGSVFGLMGQ
-1983 MPYGAKV
+1983 MPYGARV
-1990 VPATQARDV
+1990 APTTQSKDV
-1999 YPPMTAD
+1999 YPPMVAD

-2013 IGTFGPDTFDVSM
+2013 IGTFGPDTFDVNL
-2026 TLGVHGWDAQLYDAN
+2026 TLGVHGWLAQLYEAD
-2041 GTTLLPDT
+2041 GVTPLPDT
-2049 DGDLVPDTDLLPTGG
+2049 DGDFVPDTGSLATGANA
-2064 SVTVVV
+2064 TIVV

-2078 AMGDIE
+2078 AIGDIE

-2095 PTTSK
+2095 STISK
-2100 DVSVICEVPP
+2100 DASVICEVPP
-2110 PGVEIGPNAYVAV
+2110 PGAEIGPNAYLAV
-2123 TQGTTALANM
+2123 SQGTTALANM

-2142 DAIDIVAGS
+2142 DTVDVVAGS
-2151 AHGWIVSLFQADG
+2151 AHGWIVSLFQVDG
-2164 VTPLVDTDGDFVP
+2164 VTPLVDTDGDLVP

-2183 GGMSLPIAIAIEVP
+2183 GGMSLPIVIAIEVP

-2223 AMVLCDVSPESAVD
+2223 AILMCEVSPESALD

-2242 HDASR
+2242 HDAAR
-2247 TGISPIDVTLP
+2247 TGISPIDVALP
-2258 FAEKWYT
+2258 FVEKWYAQ
-2265 EPFYNY
+2265 PFYSY
-2271 PDWFGPVIHGGTV
+2271 PSWFGPVIHAGTV

-2299 TGEVKWETLLGMSSY
+2299 TGEVKWETLLGMGGNT
-2314 IPSGPTVAYGNVYVA
+2314 PSGPTVAYGNVYVA

-2356 YNTGPYLYTS
+2356 YNYGSYLYTS

-2375 WHDGWGYT
+2375 WHDTWGYT

-2402 DPCEGPAYWGGMVFL
+2402 EPCEGPTYWGGMVFL
-2417 ADYMGKVVAI
+2417 ADSMAKVVAI
-2427 NAFTGVEIWSTY
+2427 DAFTGVEIWSTY
-2439 VNSSFGAPLSISDG
+2439 VGSTVGSPLSISHG
-2453 VLYLGDYGGNVYSL
+2453 VLYFGDYSGNVYSL
-2467 DALTGDVLWTT
+2467 DALTGKVIWTT
-2478 SLGWQMDWASP
+2478 SLDWLIEWASP
-2489 IVAEGMVYIGVA
+2489 VVAEGMVYIGV
-2501 SYPDGTM
+2501 SSWPDGTM

-2513 STGSIEWSAY
+2513 STGSIVWSAY

-2544 DNGHLYAWDALTGSV
+2544 DNGHLYAWDALTGAL
-2559 LQEQVVAESSVM
+2559 LQEQVVAGDSMM

-2578 GYIVVCDMWGG
+2578 GFVVVCDMWGG

-2598 GEVDHVSV
+2598 GEVDHISV
-2606 SPASA
+2606 SPAST
-2611 DVGVMRTAV
+2611 DIGVMRTAV
-2620 FEGHAYDLYGNEVA
+2620 FEAHAYDLYGNEVA
-2634 GAELTWSSLNEL
+2634 GAGLTWSSLNEL

-2672 RVASM
+2672 RVTSM

-2687 LAGLAEGVY
+2687 LAGPVKGVY
-2696 VSPVIASVIV
+2696 VSPAIASVVV
-2706 GAAVQFSA
+2706 GGAVQFSA
-2714 EVEDMYGNAVPGAEI
+2714 EVEDMYGNVVTGATFV
-2729 SWSVQGGIGTISDTG
+2729 WSASSAIGTISQTG
-2744 LFTAG
+2744 LLTAST
-2749 LVAGT
+2749 VAGS
-2754 GTVEASSSGIV
+2754 GTVTVSVGSLSAS
-2765 GVAAVTIVP
+2765 AAVTILPGTATMRVVP
-2774 GPVASITVTPSGL
+2774 GGL
-2787 TVEAGTMRSLEA
+2787 TVDAGTMVSLEA
-2799 VSVDSHGNVIEGV
+2799 ISADSYGNVVEGL
-2812 TCTWTCTVGSVL
+2812 TYSWTCTIGSVF
-2824 VLADSSHAVF
+2824 VTADSSHAVF
-2834 LAGSEARSGTVTVTG
+2834 IAGNKAGSGTVTVTD
-2849 GSHSATL
+2849 GSRSITSSAI
-2856 SANVTAGPLA
+2856 VTAGPLA
-2866 YIVVKPSVI
+2866 YIAVEPSVM
-2875 SLDIGGNASLTAK
+2875 SVDAGGNASLTAK
-2888 GYDAFGNEVS
+2888 GYDAFGNEVP
-2898 GLTFDWTLSDLSL
+2898 GLTFVWTLSDPNL
-2911 GEIATVGVQTTRATF
+2911 GDIVTVGTHAANATF
-2926 EASGSGSGTITVS
+2926 EASGGGSGTITVS
-2939 SGGVSAQVGLLV
+2939 SGGVSAQVGLLI
-2951 AEKAGAVTNAA
+2951 AEKAGILSKAA
-2962 SSLALIAIV
+2962 PTLALVAIV
-2971 LAVVAI
+2971 LAAALML
-2977 VLVALILWRSR
+2977 LVTWMLWRGR
-2988 GPKPA
+2988 GAKHT